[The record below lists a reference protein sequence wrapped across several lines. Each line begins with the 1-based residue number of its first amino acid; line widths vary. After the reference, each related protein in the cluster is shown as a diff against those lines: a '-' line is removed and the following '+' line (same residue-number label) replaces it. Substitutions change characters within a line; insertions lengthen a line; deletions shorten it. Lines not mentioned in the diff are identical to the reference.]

1 MKINTAIIGVG
12 NCAKALLE
20 GVAFYTR
27 NKEDNVGL
35 MHFYIGKYH
44 PSDIKF
50 VAAFDVDERK
60 VGMKLHEAINSKPN
74 KTIKIAKPLK
84 YDVIVQ
90 RGPSHDSIINE
101 MRKKFIHESIKTPA
115 DLVKILKDTK
125 TEVAINY
132 LPAGSDEATYAYA
145 EAALKAGCS
154 FVNCM
159 PTPMAKNPQWVKRFK
174 NSSLVLLG
182 DDIKSQCGATMVNRF
197 LLTLFKM
204 RGIRITRSE
213 QINYGGNAD
222 HFNLQYRAD
231 SKEEAKKDALT
242 SVLDKNDEKP
252 TSRMIYADKNYDHKK
267 AKIKIEGQIFGHVPV
282 SLDITLEDEDSPN
295 SAGVVI
301 DAIRIAKLLV
311 ESKKV
316 YLAEIA
322 SAFLMKS
329 PPKQYLD
336 TEALTKFNEIINS
349 CE

>member
-1 MKINTAIIGVG
+1 MKINTAIVGIG
-12 NCAKALLE
+12 NCSKSLLE

-27 NKEDNVGL
+27 NKEDNIGL
-35 MHFYIGKYH
+35 MHSFIGKYH
-44 PSDIKF
+44 PSDINF
-50 VAAFDVDERK
+50 VTAFDVDERK
-60 VGMKLHEAINSKPN
+60 VGKKLHEAINSTPN
-74 KTIKIAKPLK
+74 KTMKIAEPLE

-90 RGPSHDSIINE
+90 RGPTHDSIISE
-101 MRKKFIHESIKTPA
+101 MRKTFIHESIKMPV
-115 DLVKILKDTK
+115 DLVKILKGTK
-125 TEVAINY
+125 TEIVINY
-132 LPAGSDEATYAYA
+132 LPSGSDNATYAYA
-145 EAALKAGCS
+145 EAAIEAGCS

-159 PTPMAKNPQWVKRFK
+159 PTPIAKNPQWIKRFK
-174 NSSLVLLG
+174 NSNLVLLG
-182 DDIKSQCGATMVNRF
+182 DDIKSQSGATIVNRI

-204 RGIRITRSE
+204 RGIKITRSE

-231 SKEEAKKDALT
+231 SKEEAKKEALN

-252 TSRMIYADKNYDHKK
+252 ISRMVYTDRNYDHKK

-282 SLDITLEDEDSPN
+282 SLDIALEDEDSPN

-316 YLAEIA
+316 NLAEKA

-329 PPKQYLD
+329 PPIQYLD